1 LLRKTTKT
9 PKTIMK
15 KLLIASFFLFG
26 LLFSNFLNAQQVEI
40 QNIDSALKLGNA
52 KNISKYFSNSITMN
66 LLGVENVYS
75 KVQAEQILKD
85 FLSKNDCSNY
95 QLKHQ
100 GNSRD
105 KSVFVIGSFT
115 SNDKK
120 YRTYY
125 FLRKEGDIFQI
136 KELKIEEE

>member
-1 LLRKTTKT
+1 
-9 PKTIMK
+9 MK
-15 KLLIASFFLFG
+15 KILTISILFIALM
-26 LLFSNFLNAQQVEI
+26 FSNFLKAQQVEI
-40 QNIDSALKLGNA
+40 QNIDSAIKTGNS
-52 KNISKYFSNSITMN
+52 KNIAKYFSNSITLN
-66 LLGVENVYS
+66 LLGNENVYS

-85 FLSKNDCSNY
+85 FLSKNDCANY

-105 KSVFVIGSFT
+105 KSVFVIGGFN

-120 YRTYY
+120 FRTYY
-125 FLRKEGDIFQI
+125 FLKKEGDIFQI